1 VRYEFPAPP
10 QSLEDAKI
18 AVWLDD
24 AVAPVDDAV
33 KERVLEAAKALERA
47 GAKVDFDARP
57 DFDSGAANDI
67 YLSMLWGII
76 GARQSNYDELRAQAA
91 LLADDDRSIAALR
104 LRGLTPSYRDF
115 FAADNAREGLR
126 WAWRKFFDSHHCVLA
141 PITLTTA
148 FAHDHSEPLGDRTVV
163 VNGKTVLYFSQLF
176 WAGLATCSKLPAT
189 AVPVGQAAD
198 GLPVGLQ
205 VIGPE
210 MGDLTTLWVAAEL
223 ERLMGGF
230 VAPPAYRA

>member
-1 VRYEFPAPP
+1 
-10 QSLEDAKI
+10 
-18 AVWLDD
+18 
-24 AVAPVDDAV
+24 
-33 KERVLEAAKALERA
+33 
-47 GAKVDFDARP
+47 
-57 DFDSGAANDI
+57 
-67 YLSMLWGII
+67 M
-76 GARQSNYDELRAQAA
+76 
-91 LLADDDRSIAALR
+91 
-104 LRGLTPSYRDF
+104 
-115 FAADNAREGLR
+115 
-126 WAWRKFFDSHHCVLA
+126 
-141 PITLTTA
+141 
-148 FAHDHSEPLGDRTVV
+148 
-163 VNGKTVLYFSQLF
+163 NGKTVPYFSQLF